1 MPSTK
6 EYLNFILEQLSNLED
21 ISHRAM
27 MGEYI
32 IYYKSKV
39 VGGIY
44 DNRFLVKPVESA
56 ERLMPDAPRELPY
69 EGAKPMLLVENVDDR
84 KLLNQLLK
92 QMHDQLPD
100 PKKKKKK

>member
-6 EYLNFILEQLSNLED
+6 EYLNFILEQLSDLED

-92 QMHDQLPD
+92 QMHDQLPE